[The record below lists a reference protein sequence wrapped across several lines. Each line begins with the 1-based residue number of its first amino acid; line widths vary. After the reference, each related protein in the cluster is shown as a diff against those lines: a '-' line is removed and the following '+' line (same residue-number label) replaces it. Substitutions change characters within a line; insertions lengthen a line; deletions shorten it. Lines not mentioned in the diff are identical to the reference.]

1 MQYRILQ
8 EFPNEKLLQD
18 YGVAVSIYMPTHR
31 VYTEQERDIL
41 VYKNLVKTIDTL
53 LEETLDKK
61 TAATLS
67 GSLHSLETDLDLW
80 NESLEGLAIFA
91 SLDFIVIYRLPET
104 VTPLA
109 TVGTKFHLVPIMQV
123 FQTHNTVVLLTLNAD
138 RFRLYQ
144 AGPYGILPLELPDTI
159 PTTLKEVLGTQH
171 TDKYH
176 THGNY
181 ASVSNRSSFHGHGG
195 APAAEELDQ
204 LRFFTRINQFLST
217 YVAKT
222 YPMPVILVALDHIQA
237 EFMKHSTIATLE
249 SPGILYSFDDLDE
262 TELLRLLSERATSSF
277 DATIEP
283 LIERYHTLMNEG
295 LSAPD
300 STKLHNALSE
310 GRVDTLFIT
319 AEPNGHADH
328 VNHILHQALAKGTDV
343 FVLVQDKM
351 PEPTIAAGLLRY

>member
-1 MQYRILQ
+1 MRYRIVE
-8 EFPNEKLLQD
+8 EFDNEMLLQD

-31 VYTEQERDIL
+31 VSAKQEHDIL
-41 VYKNLVKTIDTL
+41 VYKNLVKS
-53 LEETLDKK
+53 LEPKVEEMLDKNHSSK
-61 TAATLS
+61 LLR
-67 GSLHSLETDLDLW
+67 SLRSLESDLDLW
-80 NESLEGLAIFA
+80 NESLDGLVIFA
-91 SLDFIVIYRLPET
+91 TLDFIWVYRLPET
-104 VTPLA
+104 LTPLA
-109 TVGTKFHLVPIMQV
+109 TVGNRFHLVPLLKF
-123 FQTHNTVVLLTLNAD
+123 FQTHDTVILLALHAD
-138 RFRLYQ
+138 HFRLYQ
-144 AGPYGILPLELPDTI
+144 AGPYGIHPLQLPDTI
-159 PTTLKEVLGTQH
+159 PTTLKEVLGTHH
-171 TDKYH
+171 TDSYH
-176 THGNY
+176 THGSY

-195 APAAEELDQ
+195 APAEEELDQ

-217 YVAKT
+217 YVPST
-222 YPMPVILVALDHIQA
+222 HPMPVILVALDHIQSA
-237 EFMKHSTIATLE
+237 FMKHSTIATLE

-262 TELLRLLSERATSSF
+262 ATLLRLLSERATKMF
-277 DATIEP
+277 DAAIEP
-283 LIERYHTLMNEG
+283 LIERYHTLKNEG